1 MRIER
6 KVGVAGDGEVV
17 DSEGVQCL
25 CRLELAGHRL
35 CGTELGEAV
44 GDEEDEDNEEAIGG
58 ALDLEVAEEGVG
70 TEEVESL
77 VDDVC
82 FGRIGCNAG

>member
-1 MRIER
+1 MAHRQWQLTSIRSAAWRGVVRIER
-6 KVGVAGDGEVV
+6 KVGVTGDGEVV

-44 GDEEDEDNEEAIGG
+44 RHEEDEDNEQAVCRP
-58 ALDLEVAEEGVG
+58 LDLEVAEE
-70 TEEVESL
+70 
-77 VDDVC
+77 
-82 FGRIGCNAG
+82 

>member
-17 DSEGVQCL
+17 DSEGVQRL
-25 CRLELAGHRL
+25 CRLKLAGHRL
-35 CGTELGEAV
+35 CRTELGEAV

-70 TEEVESL
+70 TKEVEGFVNDIRL
-77 VDDVC
+77 RWIRC
-82 FGRIGCNAG
+82 RI